1 MASTALASPA
11 LAKDD
16 SWYIGAEF
24 GSMLVE
30 DSEFD
35 VNDGSDNLNYATAT
49 HVRFLL
55 ICNTLSKNPKQD
67 NMESDRLRFCDWRS
81 NRCRTTYNF

>member
-1 MASTALASPA
+1 MRKFVIGMAMASTALASPA

-30 DSEFD
+30 D
-35 VNDGSDNLNYATAT
+35 G
-49 HVRFLL
+49 
-55 ICNTLSKNPKQD
+55 
-67 NMESDRLRFCDWRS
+67 
-81 NRCRTTYNF
+81 